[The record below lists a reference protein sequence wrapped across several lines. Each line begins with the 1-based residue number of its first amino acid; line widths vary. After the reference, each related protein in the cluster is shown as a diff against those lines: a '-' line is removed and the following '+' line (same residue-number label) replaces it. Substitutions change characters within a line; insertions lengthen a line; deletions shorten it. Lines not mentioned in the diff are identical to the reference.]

1 MSTHSSESNTVA
13 VTTDVNP
20 GTIIDVVPLDVAD
33 WPTDYFSK
41 DLRLMAA
48 TINRLELWDWFRIE
62 SPPEDTR
69 YSWWNHPNINKISDN
84 LQDDQ
89 GNLDNPHSGSSF
101 ACSMRNMQAIA
112 KKGFIEW
119 KKEYIKNS
127 N

>member
-1 MSTHSSESNTVA
+1 MSTTLTSADADTRSDGAIS
-13 VTTDVNP
+13 
-20 GTIIDVVPLDVAD
+20 IIPLKQEA

-48 TINRLELWDWFRIE
+48 TVTRLELWDWFRIE
-62 SPPEDTR
+62 SPPEDTG

-89 GNLDNPHSGSSF
+89 GNFDNPHTGASF

-112 KKGFIEW
+112 KKGFPAW
-119 KKEYIKNS
+119 KAQYIKNS

>member
-1 MSTHSSESNTVA
+1 MSTTMTSADADTRSDGAIS
-13 VTTDVNP
+13 
-20 GTIIDVVPLDVAD
+20 IIPLNQEA

-41 DLRLMAA
+41 ELRLMAA
-48 TINRLELWDWFRIE
+48 TVTRLELWDWFRIE
-62 SPPEDTR
+62 SPPEDTE

-89 GNLDNPHSGSSF
+89 GNFDNPHTGASF

-112 KKGFIEW
+112 KEGFPVW
-119 KKEYIKNS
+119 KAQYIKNS

>member
-1 MSTHSSESNTVA
+1 MSTTLTNA
-13 VTTDVNP
+13 DVDTRSD
-20 GTIIDVVPLDVAD
+20 GAISIIPLNQEA

-41 DLRLMAA
+41 ELRLMAA
-48 TINRLELWDWFRIE
+48 TVTRLELWDWFRIE
-62 SPPEDTR
+62 SPPEDTG

-89 GNLDNPHSGSSF
+89 GNIDNPHTGASF

-112 KKGFIEW
+112 KEGFPVW
-119 KKEYIKNS
+119 KAQYIKNS

>member
-1 MSTHSSESNTVA
+1 MSTTLTNTDA
-13 VTTDVNP
+13 DTRSD
-20 GTIIDVVPLDVAD
+20 GAISIIPLNQEA

-41 DLRLMAA
+41 ELRLMAA
-48 TINRLELWDWFRIE
+48 TVTRLELWDWFRIE
-62 SPPEDTR
+62 SPPEDTE

-89 GNLDNPHSGSSF
+89 GNFDNPHSGASF

-112 KKGFIEW
+112 KEGFPVW
-119 KKEYIKNS
+119 KAQYIKNS

>member
-1 MSTHSSESNTVA
+1 MSIHSSEFK
-13 VTTDVNP
+13 TTADADTRSD
-20 GTIIDVVPLDVAD
+20 GAISIIPLNQEA

-41 DLRLMAA
+41 ELRLMAA
-48 TINRLELWDWFRIE
+48 TVTRLELWDWFRIE
-62 SPPEDTR
+62 SPPEDTG

-89 GNLDNPHSGSSF
+89 GNFDNPHSGASF

-112 KKGFIEW
+112 KEGFPVW
-119 KKEYIKNS
+119 KAQYIKNS

>member
-1 MSTHSSESNTVA
+1 MSTTLYKTSADADTRSDGATS
-13 VTTDVNP
+13 
-20 GTIIDVVPLDVAD
+20 VVPLNQEA

-48 TINRLELWDWFRIE
+48 TITRLELWDWFKIE
-62 SPPEDTR
+62 SPPENQG

-89 GNLDNPHSGSSF
+89 GNLDNPHSGASF

-112 KKGFIEW
+112 KKGFLEW
-119 KKEYIKNS
+119 KAQYMKNS